1 MTNMNKRYNNAN
13 EAYEALL
20 HDAIALGVDF
30 DDTKALFNCGFTMT
44 NPQDNKALVS
54 SKSTPNAIA
63 S

>member
-30 DDTKALFNCGFTMT
+30 DDTKLCLTAVF
-44 NPQDNKALVS
+44 
-54 SKSTPNAIA
+54 I
-63 S
+63 